1 MIFTAKDSL
10 CSILLISAYAVK
22 SFAAS
27 LARDAGTLSGRASA
41 PQNEKSTAQEGLLA
55 QTMYEGN
62 EQARW
67 RKA

>member
-1 MIFTAKDSL
+1 
-10 CSILLISAYAVK
+10 VK